1 MQDRFAVRL
10 FTSAKS
16 LGIHT
21 ALDTNGFLGERLT
34 DDELEQID
42 LVLLDIKTWDPERH
56 ERLVGKPVGPTLHFA
71 RRLAQQKRKVWLR
84 YVLVP
89 NLTDDEADINET
101 ANFAASLGVVE
112 RVDVLPF
119 HQLGRH
125 KWQKLGIEYKLSD
138 TTPAPPDLVERVCK
152 QFRAAGLKAY

>member
-1 MQDRFAVRL
+1 
-10 FTSAKS
+10 
-16 LGIHT
+16 
-21 ALDTNGFLGERLT
+21 
-34 DDELEQID
+34 
-42 LVLLDIKTWDPERH
+42 
-56 ERLVGKPVGPTLHFA
+56 
-71 RRLAQQKRKVWLR
+71 LAQQKRKVWLR

-125 KWQKLGIEYKLSD
+125 KWQKLDIEYKLSD
-138 TTPAPPDLVERVCK
+138 TPPAPPDLVERVCK